1 MQIYK
6 LIMTIPN
13 YLYKNN
19 TINIKKMKQNIKNNY
34 TKGFDTKLYSA
45 NYYDFMLYKGNSVKY
60 DESYINSLV
69 IADFSDLDI
78 KDNRLYST
86 ISWDKSINEGVH
98 LQNIGFTGVDNG
110 LISFKKDRITNKE
123 FLDLYLNSYLDIKS
137 GDTRFFLNPVTG
149 NTMKYDY
156 SMELI
161 ENDERYISCKGGFY
175 QGFFKLHGT
184 KYQVLPYKMEEDW
197 TLHFELRPRSDYKT
211 ADNIVNNIHENNKG
225 IFFFM
230 GTRAENKFYSFYNNI
245 IDENTQSVVNNDYY
259 IDTNMPCNDYFADT
273 YVDENER
280 ITNNLFIENYTD
292 SEGRK
297 LDAFGITEIESD
309 NKFLM
314 FDRTSNGFTTKN
326 WVEGTKVILTDNR
339 NYSNA
344 NYFLLMNRT
353 KTGYTASSIDKYNVE
368 NKQKYDIYKDIRN
381 NVFALR
387 VTDEGA
393 IGYKYGVYDCD
404 NENKYEL
411 IEEYSKN
418 GLINKNE
425 WNDINIKC
433 SKTADNNMKLYFY
446 VNGYLIFI
454 SKDLIPFNFKAL
466 NDVPEKQEGVA
477 YNISLGG
484 GSLGLLEAIL
494 PDYYTELKQILPI
507 EKDFCG
513 TFIGDI
519 KSFKMYEGFIDY
531 SSIKNYL

>member
-1 MQIYK
+1 
-6 LIMTIPN
+6 
-13 YLYKNN
+13 
-19 TINIKKMKQNIKNNY
+19 MKQNIKNNRD
-34 TKGFDTKLYSA
+34 KSIKAKLY
-45 NYYDFMLYKGNSVKY
+45 NGRYYDFSLYRGGIMIY
-60 DESYINSLV
+60 DKAYIDSLA

-78 KDNRLYST
+78 KDNKLYSK
-86 ISWDKSINEGVH
+86 IEWSKAINEGVS
-98 LQNIGFTGVDNG
+98 LYNIGFTGVDNG
-110 LISFKKDRITNKE
+110 LISFRKDRITNKE

-137 GDTRFFLNPVTG
+137 GDTRFFLSPVTG

-184 KYQVLPYKMEEDW
+184 KYQVLPYKLEEDW
-197 TLHFELRPRSDYKT
+197 VLHFELRPRSDYKT

-245 IDENTQSVVNNDYY
+245 IDENTQSIINNDYY
-259 IDTNMPCNDYFADT
+259 IDTNIPCNDYFADT
-273 YVDENER
+273 YVGKNEK
-280 ITNNLFIENYTD
+280 IANSLFIENYTD

-297 LDAFGITEIESD
+297 LDVFGITEIESD

-314 FDRTSNGFTTKN
+314 FDRTSKGFTTKN
-326 WVEGTKVILTDNR
+326 WIEGTKVILTDEQKQVND
-339 NYSNA
+339 

-353 KTGYTASSIDKYNVE
+353 KTGYTTNSINKYNNE
-368 NKQKYDIYKDIRN
+368 NEQKYDIYKDIRN
-381 NVFALR
+381 NVFALQI
-387 VTDEGA
+387 TDNGA
-393 IGYKYGVYDCD
+393 IGYKYGVYDC
-404 NENKYEL
+404 NNKNKYKL
-411 IEEYSKN
+411 IEEYSKD
-418 GLINKNE
+418 GLININE
-425 WNDINIKC
+425 WNKINIKC
-433 SKTADNNMKLYFY
+433 SKTDDNNMKLYFY

-454 SKDLIPFNFKAL
+454 SKNLIPFDFKAL

-484 GSLGLLEAIL
+484 GSLGLLETIL
-494 PDYYTELKQILPI
+494 PDYYTDLEQILPI

-519 KSFKMYEGFIDY
+519 KTFKMYEGFIDY

>member
-1 MQIYK
+1 
-6 LIMTIPN
+6 MTIPN

-60 DESYINSLV
+60 DESYINSLMMV
-69 IADFSDLDI
+69 DFSKLDI
-78 KDNRLYST
+78 NENKLYST
-86 ISWDKSINEGVH
+86 TSWDKSTNEGVH

-110 LISFKKDRITNKE
+110 LISFRKDRITNKE

-137 GDTRFFLNPVTG
+137 GDTRFFLSPVTG

-156 SMELI
+156 SMELV

-184 KYQVLPYKMEEDW
+184 KYQVLPCKLEKDW
-197 TLHFELRPRSDYKT
+197 VLHFELRPRSDYKT

-230 GTRAENKFYSFYNNI
+230 GTRAENKFYSFYQDI
-245 IDENTQSVVNNDYY
+245 ISGNTQSVVDDNYY
-259 IDTNMPCNDYFADT
+259 IETDGPCNDYF
-273 YVDENER
+273 VDDYIGENEK
-280 ITNNLFIENYTD
+280 ITNDLFIENYTD

-297 LDAFGITEIESD
+297 LNSFGITEIKSD

-314 FDRTSNGFTTKN
+314 FDRTQDGFTTKN
-326 WVEGTKVILTDNR
+326 WVEGTEVILTNEQ
-339 NYSNA
+339 NQTNE

-353 KTGYTASSIDKYNVE
+353 KTGYTTNSI
-368 NKQKYDIYKDIRN
+368 NKSNNQNRQKYDIYKDIRN
-381 NVFALR
+381 NVFALQI
-387 VTDEGA
+387 TDNGA
-393 IGYKYGVYDCD
+393 IGYKYGVYDCN
-404 NENKYEL
+404 NENKYKL
-411 IEEYSKN
+411 IEEYSKD
-418 GLINKNE
+418 GLININE
-425 WNDINIKC
+425 WNKINIRCTKI
-433 SKTADNNMKLYFY
+433 SNDYMKLYFY

-454 SKDLIPFNFKAL
+454 SRDLTPFNFKAL

-484 GSLGLLEAIL
+484 GSLGLLETIL
-494 PDYYTELKQILPI
+494 PDYYTELNQILPI

-531 SSIKNYL
+531 SSISNYLC